1 MWYGGISI
9 ERFCE
14 NGYKLGAQAL
24 QCSAQSSTPRESEIP
39 RSPKVGL
46 LEIWFFSLIENVTN
60 ESLHVLDELLFSL
73 AHENEKPSE

>member
-1 MWYGGISI
+1 MVEYPLSA
-9 ERFCE
+9 FAKMDT
-14 NGYKLGAQAL
+14 KLDAQAL